1 MTRHASY
8 IELHNH
14 TFYSLLDG
22 ASPPEVILDRAAEL
36 GMGSLAITDHDG
48 LYGAVNFWLAAKE
61 RGIKA
66 IIGTELT
73 LDGGFHL
80 VLLAK
85 NQRGYNS
92 LCRLI
97 SYAQLS
103 HRKGE
108 ASLSMEALEEYGHD
122 LIALSGCRK
131 GEVAS
136 HLIEGRKKE
145 AYEAAIRYASIFG
158 EGNFYIELQ
167 NHLLPD
173 DTVLCGELVELAN
186 RLGLPY
192 VATNNVHYASRD
204 GHELQDLLVCVKEK
218 ITVEES
224 SEVRKPNSEYFL
236 KPYQEMTNL
245 FQAYPEAISN
255 TVEIAKRC
263 EVDLNLR
270 EHGFPNFP
278 LPEEETASS
287 YLEKLCQEGVRRKYD
302 PPRDRAWKQLEHELS
317 IIRQMDLE
325 TYFLTVWDIM
335 RFAKER
341 GIPAQGRG
349 SAANSLVAYVLDI
362 TKVDPLRYNFLFER
376 FLNPEGSSTPDIDI
390 DFSTNHREEVIN
402 YVYERYGQDH
412 TGMMCTYYTF
422 KARQAIRDV
431 GKALGFPQG
440 VLDRLAKSVDRWA
453 EDLSEHITEE
463 MNLKGM
469 ERSLPWRKFVSLCN
483 QIIHYPRHLGI
494 HVGGMVITSQP
505 LVELVPLERATMPGR
520 VVTQY
525 DKEWME
531 EVGLIKIDLLSLRT
545 LSLVHDALEMIEEN
559 HGIRIDPEKVP
570 LDDPLVFETLQK
582 GDSIGMFQVES
593 RAQRNTLPRLRPEK
607 FEDLIVEV
615 ALIRPGPLQ
624 GNMVHPY
631 LRRRRGRE
639 KVTYLHPSLKPILKD
654 TMGIIVF
661 QEQVMQV
668 AMAIAGFS
676 AAEAD
681 SLRRAMSSKRSRWEM
696 EKLRQRFME
705 GARLKGVEEKVAS
718 EIFRQIAGFAE
729 FGFCR
734 SHAAAFAQTAY
745 LTAWLKIYY
754 PAEFCC
760 ALLNNQPMGFYQ
772 VSVVANDAKRHGVE
786 ILPVDI
792 NCSGEKCITE
802 EGNVRIGLIYVHG
815 LGEKAARLI
824 VEESNNGLYGSL
836 RDFYR
841 RTRLTRRP
849 LENLIMVGAM
859 DGWQTP
865 RRELLWELGMIYD
878 EGEEGKGQRR
888 LELVFPSQRAK
899 LSPLSRLQETALD
912 YTILGLATSD
922 HQHPM
927 CFFRGWLTE
936 QGAVSTA
943 ELEELPNSQ
952 TVKIA
957 GLVVVKQSPAT
968 AGDLLFITLEDEF
981 GLVDVI
987 VWPQIWKRNRQLIQ
1001 RSPILMVEGTLQK
1014 QGRLVSILTRRLE
1027 QVEGVAMEQKK
1038 VSRNFR

>member
-1 MTRHASY
+1 MTLPTY
-8 IELHNH
+8 VELHNH
-14 TFYSLLDG
+14 TLHSLLDG
-22 ASPPEVILDRAAEL
+22 ASPPEVILDRAVEL
-36 GMGSLAITDHDG
+36 GMGSLAITDHNG

-61 RGIKA
+61 RGIKP

-73 LDGGFHL
+73 LDRGFHL
-80 VLLAK
+80 VLLTK
-85 NQRGYNS
+85 NLRGYNS

-108 ASLSMEALEEYGHD
+108 ASLTLEALGEYAHD

-136 HLIEGRKKE
+136 HLLKGKHKE

-173 DTVLCGELVELAN
+173 DALLCGELVELAD

-192 VATNNVHYASRD
+192 VATNNVHYALRD
-204 GHELQDLLVCVKEK
+204 GHELQDLLVCIGEK

-236 KPYQEMTNL
+236 KSYQEMITL
-245 FQAYPEAISN
+245 FQTYPEAISN
-255 TVEIAKRC
+255 TMEIASRC

-270 EHGFPNFP
+270 QHGLPKFP
-278 LPEEETASS
+278 LPEGETASS
-287 YLEKLCQEGVRRKYD
+287 CLEKLCREGVRRKYD
-302 PPRDRAWKQLEHELS
+302 SPRDRAWKQLEHELS
-317 IIRQMDLE
+317 IIRQMNLE

-376 FLNPEGSSTPDIDI
+376 FLNPDGSSTPDIDI
-390 DFSTNHREEVIN
+390 DFSTNHREEVIS

-412 TGMMCTYYTF
+412 TGMVCTYYTF

-453 EDLSEHITEE
+453 EDLSEHIVEE
-463 MNLKGM
+463 MDLKGM
-469 ERSLPWRKFVSLCN
+469 ERSLPWRKFIGLCN
-483 QIIHYPRHLGI
+483 QIMHYPRHLGI

-525 DKEWME
+525 DKEWIE

-545 LSLVHDALEMIEEN
+545 LSLIHDALEMIEGN
-559 HGIRIDPEKVP
+559 HGIRIESEKVP

-593 RAQRNTLPRLRPEK
+593 RAQRNTLPRLLPER

-631 LRRRRGRE
+631 LRRRQGRE
-639 KVTYLHPSLKPILKD
+639 KVTYPHPSLESILED

-681 SLRRAMSSKRSRWEM
+681 SLRRAMSSKRSRWEI
-696 EKLRQRFME
+696 ERLRQRFME
-705 GARLKGVEEKVAS
+705 GATLKGVEEKTAC

-745 LTAWLKIYY
+745 LTAWLKVYY
-754 PAEFCC
+754 PAEFYC
-760 ALLNNQPMGFYQ
+760 ALLNNQPMGFYH
-772 VSVVANDAKRHGVE
+772 VSVVANDAKRHSVE

-792 NCSGEKCITE
+792 NRSGEKCTTE
-802 EGNVRIGLIYVHG
+802 EGNVRIGLTYVHG
-815 LGEKAARLI
+815 LGEMAACLI
-824 VEESNNGLYGSL
+824 VEERNNEPYRSL

-841 RTRLTRRP
+841 RTRLKRRP

-859 DGWQTP
+859 DGWQIP
-865 RRELLWELGMIYD
+865 LRQLLWELGMIHYD
-878 EGEEGKGQRR
+878 GDERKGQRR
-888 LELVFPSQRAK
+888 LELVYPSQRVK
-899 LSPLSRLQETALD
+899 LSPLSRLEETTMD
-912 YTILGLATSD
+912 YTILGLTTSD

-927 CFFRGWLTE
+927 SFFRDWLKE
-936 QGAVSTA
+936 RGALSTA
-943 ELEELPNSQ
+943 ELEELPNNLK
-952 TVKIA
+952 VKIA

-968 AGDLLFITLEDEF
+968 ASDLLFITLEDEF

-987 VWPQIWKRNRQLIQ
+987 VWPQIWKRNRRLIQ
-1001 RSPILMVEGTLQK
+1001 RSGILMVEGVLQK
-1014 QGRLVSILTRRLE
+1014 QGKLVSILARRLE
-1027 QVEGVAMEQKK
+1027 EVEGIPMKERK

>member
-1 MTRHASY
+1 MRLPTY
-8 IELHNH
+8 VELHNH

-22 ASPPEVILDRAAEL
+22 ASPPEVILDRAVEL
-36 GMGSLAITDHDG
+36 GMDSLAITDHNG

-61 RGIKA
+61 RGIKP
-66 IIGTELT
+66 IIGAELT
-73 LDGGFHL
+73 LDGDFHL

-85 NQRGYNS
+85 NQMGYNS

-108 ASLSMEALEEYGHD
+108 ASLSMEVLREYAHD
-122 LIALSGCRK
+122 LVALSGCRK
-131 GEVAS
+131 GDVAS
-136 HLIEGRKKE
+136 YLIKGKRKE

-173 DTVLCGELVELAN
+173 DAVLCGELVELAD

-192 VATNNVHYASRD
+192 VATNNVHYALRD
-204 GHELQDLLVCVKEK
+204 GHELQDLLVCIKEK

-224 SEVRKPNSEYFL
+224 SEVRKPNSEYFV
-236 KPYQEMTNL
+236 KSYEEVINL

-255 TVEIAKRC
+255 TVEIATRC
-263 EVDLNLR
+263 EVDLNLK
-270 EHGFPNFP
+270 EHRFPSFS
-278 LPEEETASS
+278 LPEGETASS
-287 YLEKLCQEGVRRKYD
+287 YLEKLCREGVRRKYD

-317 IIRQMDLE
+317 IIRQMKLE

-376 FLNPEGSSTPDIDI
+376 FLNPQGSSTPDIDI
-390 DFSTNHREEVIN
+390 DFSTNHREEVIS

-412 TGMMCTYYTF
+412 AGMVCTYYTF
-422 KARQAIRDV
+422 NARQAIRDV
-431 GKALGFPQG
+431 GKALGFPKHL
-440 VLDRLAKSVDRWA
+440 LDRLAKSVDRWT
-453 EDLSEHITEE
+453 EDLSQHIIEE
-463 MNLKGM
+463 MDLKGM
-469 ERSLPWRKFVSLCN
+469 ERSLPWRKFISLCN
-483 QIIHYPRHLGI
+483 QIMHYPRHLGI

-505 LVELVPLERATMPGR
+505 LAELVPLERATMPGR
-520 VVTQY
+520 VVTQL
-525 DKEWME
+525 DKEWIE

-545 LSLVHDALEMIEEN
+545 LSLIHDALEMIEEN
-559 HGIRIDPEKVP
+559 HAIRIEPEKVP
-570 LDDPLVFETLQK
+570 LDDPLVFETLRK

-631 LRRRRGRE
+631 LRRRQGQE
-639 KVTYLHPSLKPILKD
+639 KVTYLHPSLKPILQD

-705 GARLKGVEEKVAS
+705 GARGKRVEEKIAT

-745 LTAWLKIYY
+745 LTAWLKVYY
-754 PAEFCC
+754 PAEFYC
-760 ALLNNQPMGFYQ
+760 ALLNNQPMGFYH
-772 VSVVANDAKRHGVE
+772 VSVVTNDAKRHGVE
-786 ILPVDI
+786 ILPVDV
-792 NCSGEKCITE
+792 NRSEEKCTTE
-802 EGNVRIGLIYVHG
+802 EGNVRIGLTYVHG
-815 LGEKAARLI
+815 LGEKAAGLI
-824 VEESNNGLYGSL
+824 VEERDNGPYRSL
-836 RDFYR
+836 RDFYG
-841 RTRLTRRP
+841 RTRCKRRP

-859 DGWQTP
+859 DDWQTP
-865 RRELLWELGMIYD
+865 RRELLWELGMIHD
-878 EGEEGKGQRR
+878 EREEGKGQRR
-888 LELVFPSQRAK
+888 LELVFPSQRVK
-899 LSPLSRLQETALD
+899 LSPLSGLQETVLD
-912 YTILGLATSD
+912 YTILGLTTSD
-922 HQHPM
+922 RQHPM
-927 CFFRGWLTE
+927 CFFRGSLKE
-936 QGAVSTA
+936 RGAVSTA
-943 ELEELPNSQ
+943 EIEELPHNLR
-952 TVKIA
+952 VKIA

-968 AGDLLFITLEDEF
+968 AGDLLFVTLEDEF

-987 VWPQIWKRNRQLIQ
+987 VWAHIWKRYRRLIQ
-1001 RSPILMVEGTLQK
+1001 RSAILMVEGTLQK
-1014 QGRLVSILTRRLE
+1014 QGKLVSILAKRLE
-1027 QVEGVAMEQKK
+1027 QVEEVPVEQRE

>member
-1 MTRHASY
+1 
-8 IELHNH
+8 
-14 TFYSLLDG
+14 
-22 ASPPEVILDRAAEL
+22 
-36 GMGSLAITDHDG
+36 
-48 LYGAVNFWLAAKE
+48 
-61 RGIKA
+61 
-66 IIGTELT
+66 
-73 LDGGFHL
+73 
-80 VLLAK
+80 
-85 NQRGYNS
+85 
-92 LCRLI
+92 
-97 SYAQLS
+97 
-103 HRKGE
+103 
-108 ASLSMEALEEYGHD
+108 
-122 LIALSGCRK
+122 
-131 GEVAS
+131 
-136 HLIEGRKKE
+136 
-145 AYEAAIRYASIFG
+145 
-158 EGNFYIELQ
+158 
-167 NHLLPD
+167 
-173 DTVLCGELVELAN
+173 
-186 RLGLPY
+186 
-192 VATNNVHYASRD
+192 
-204 GHELQDLLVCVKEK
+204 
-218 ITVEES
+218 
-224 SEVRKPNSEYFL
+224 
-236 KPYQEMTNL
+236 
-245 FQAYPEAISN
+245 
-255 TVEIAKRC
+255 
-263 EVDLNLR
+263 
-270 EHGFPNFP
+270 
-278 LPEEETASS
+278 
-287 YLEKLCQEGVRRKYD
+287 
-302 PPRDRAWKQLEHELS
+302 
-317 IIRQMDLE
+317 
-325 TYFLTVWDIM
+325 
-335 RFAKER
+335 
-341 GIPAQGRG
+341 AQGRG

-390 DFSTNHREEVIN
+390 DFSTNHREEVIS

-412 TGMMCTYYTF
+412 TGMVCTYYTF

-453 EDLSEHITEE
+453 EDLSEHIIEE
-463 MNLKGM
+463 MGLKGM
-469 ERSLPWRKFVSLCN
+469 ERSLPWRKFISLCN
-483 QIIHYPRHLGI
+483 QIMHYPRHLGI
-494 HVGGMVITSQP
+494 HVGGMAITSQP

-525 DKEWME
+525 DKEWIE

-570 LDDPLVFETLQK
+570 LDDPLVFETLKK

-593 RAQRNTLPRLRPEK
+593 RAQRNTLPRLLPEK

-631 LRRRRGRE
+631 LRRRQGRE
-639 KVTYLHPSLKPILKD
+639 KITYLHPSLKPILED

-705 GARLKGVEEKVAS
+705 GARLKGVEEKVAT

-745 LTAWLKIYY
+745 LTAWLKIHY
-754 PAEFCC
+754 PAEFYC
-760 ALLNNQPMGFYQ
+760 ALLNNQPMGFYH
-772 VSVVANDAKRHGVE
+772 VSVVTNDAKRHGVE

-792 NCSGEKCITE
+792 NRSGEKCTTE
-802 EGNVRIGLIYVHG
+802 EGNVRIGLTYVHG

-824 VEESNNGLYGSL
+824 VEERDNGPYGSL
-836 RDFYR
+836 LDLYR
-841 RTRLTRRP
+841 KTRLKRRP

-859 DGWQTP
+859 DSWQTA

-878 EGEEGKGQRR
+878 GGDERKGQRR
-888 LELVFPSQRAK
+888 LELVFPSQRVK
-899 LSPLSRLQETALD
+899 LSSLSRLQETVLD
-912 YTILGLATSD
+912 YTILGLTTSD

-927 CFFRGWLTE
+927 CFFRGWLKE
-936 QGAVSTA
+936 RGVASTA
-943 ELEELPNSQ
+943 EIEELPHNQ
-952 TVKIA
+952 RVRIA

-968 AGDLLFITLEDEF
+968 AGDLLFVTLEDEF

-987 VWPQIWKRNRQLIQ
+987 VWPHVWKRNRRLIQ
-1001 RSPILMVEGTLQK
+1001 RAAILMVEGTLQK
-1014 QGRLVSILTRRLE
+1014 QGKVVSILAKRLE
-1027 QVEGVAMEQKK
+1027 QIEEVPVEQRE